1 MGPQGSEHAEQL
13 STAHRGSSAYCAL
26 WPKRKEKNY
35 IYIYIKNIKIQNL
48 ITRQR
53 IIKHTQKH
61 KIRIQFF
68 KIRSI

>member
-35 IYIYIKNIKIQNL
+35 IYIYKKYKDTEFNNEAKNY
-48 ITRQR
+48 
-53 IIKHTQKH
+53 
-61 KIRIQFF
+61 
-68 KIRSI
+68 